1 MIGQTISHYRIT
13 AKLGEGGMGVVWK
26 ARDTRLDRDVAL
38 KFFGAH
44 LTEDPEGSERFV
56 REARAAAA
64 LDHPNIC
71 TVHEIDEADGRT
83 FLVMAFVE
91 GRSLSERIAERPLP
105 LNEALDIAIQV
116 AGGLH
121 AAHKKGIVH
130 RDIKSANIMVD
141 AEGRAKIMDFGL
153 AHLTGHTKIT
163 QEGTTLGTPAYMSPE
178 QVRGEVTDQR
188 TDIWSLGVVL
198 YEMITG
204 RLPFRGDRTEAVSH
218 SILYEEAEPL
228 TALRTDVPI
237 ELDRAVGKMLA
248 KKPAERFQHVDELI
262 VDLRRVVRESEGG
275 RNQQDKK
282 ERFRRRTLLAAAV
295 AAIVIVITAVLAY
308 FRAEPASKRVSVA
321 VLPLTNLSGDPNQE
335 HYSVGLTDGIIGELA
350 KIPSLRVTALT
361 SVRRFQDSNL
371 SMTEIARQLRVG
383 YLVTG
388 SVIRGRAEYIRIS
401 VQLIDAASREGHL
414 WSEDY
419 ERESSRCA
427 GNSINELSP
436 RAIACRVSR

>member
-1 MIGQTISHYRIT
+1 MVGRTISHYRIT
-13 AKLGEGGMGVVWK
+13 DKIGEGGMGVVYK
-26 ARDTRLDRDVAL
+26 AEDTKLHRTVAL
-38 KFFGAH
+38 KFLRPDAVAGEELKA
-44 LTEDPEGSERFV
+44 RFLH
-56 REARAAAA
+56 EAEAAAA

-91 GRSLSERIAERPLP
+91 GRSLSEKLAERPLP

-116 AGGLH
+116 ADGLH

-248 KKPAERFQHVDELI
+248 KKPAERFQHVDELV
-262 VDLRRVVRESEGG
+262 VDLRRSGINKSGIRRS
-275 RNQQDKK
+275 
-282 ERFRRRTLLAAAV
+282 RRRM
-295 AAIVIVITAVLAY
+295 AAIVATAADRCHTRCHRRVY
-308 FRAEPASKRVSVA
+308 PSRA
-321 VLPLTNLSGDPNQE
+321 G
-335 HYSVGLTDGIIGELA
+335 GERDLHCRA
-350 KIPSLRVTALT
+350 APGESLWR
-361 SVRRFQDSNL
+361 
-371 SMTEIARQLRVG
+371 
-383 YLVTG
+383 
-388 SVIRGRAEYIRIS
+388 
-401 VQLIDAASREGHL
+401 
-414 WSEDY
+414 
-419 ERESSRCA
+419 
-427 GNSINELSP
+427 P
-436 RAIACRVSR
+436 